1 MSQSTKPEY
10 DVIVIGAGVVGPC
23 IATAMARQ
31 GRKVLIVEREWDEP
45 NRIVGELMQPSGL
58 KSLKQLGMIKAVNN
72 IGAVETT
79 GYNISYHGKNLTIPY
94 PTKDIL
100 TTIDTTPVQDVI
112 KKGDED
118 KMDVNDKSLVAKVW
132 EEDERVRGAAFH
144 HGKFL
149 TNLRTIC
156 LNESNVTKLDA
167 NVTEI
172 LKEGAKAIGIQAT
185 LNNDEKTK
193 KKIYSKL
200 VVCCDGIYSKF
211 RKELS
216 SEHVPKIGSYF
227 AGLDLIDA
235 KLPAP
240 NHGHVI
246 LGKHAPVL
254 MYQISTHHTRILCA
268 IRSEKLPSKATV
280 IEYLKNTV
288 SKSLPKETQ
297 PAFEKALNNNNNTT
311 DVYRAMPNQFLTAI
325 LNDVPGLVVVG
336 DALNMR
342 HPLTGGGM
350 TVGLNDAVLVT
361 KLLSPEKIPDLAD
374 DISILEQMIE
384 FHTERKNLAA
394 VVNVLSIA
402 LYSLFAADSKYLELL
417 QQGCFAYFLKGGECV
432 NGPVSLLSGLCPNF
446 FTLFYHFFSVAFY
459 SCYINFQNK
468 GIVGFPLALFENIC
482 VFITAVCVF
491 SPYMWSEMMS

>member
-1 MSQSTKPEY
+1 MAQSIKPEY
-10 DVIVIGAGVVGPC
+10 DVIVIGAGVIGPC

-31 GRKVLIVEREWDEP
+31 GRTVLIVEREWDEP

-79 GYNISYHGKNLTIPY
+79 GYNISYHGKSLTIPY

-100 TTIDTTPVQDVI
+100 SKIDTTPVPDVI
-112 KKGDED
+112 KSGDED
-118 KMDVNDKSLVAKVW
+118 KMDASDKSLVAKKW

-156 LNESNVTKLDA
+156 LNEPNVAKLDA

-172 LKEGAKAIGIQAT
+172 LKEGAKAVGIQAT

-193 KKIYSKL
+193 KKFYSKL

-216 SEHVPKIGSYF
+216 SDHVPKIGSYF

-246 LGKHAPVL
+246 LDQRNYHQSQTL
-254 MYQISTHHTRILCA
+254 LHT
-268 IRSEKLPSKATV
+268 
-280 IEYLKNTV
+280 
-288 SKSLPKETQ
+288 
-297 PAFEKALNNNNNTT
+297 
-311 DVYRAMPNQFLTAI
+311 
-325 LNDVPGLVVVG
+325 
-336 DALNMR
+336 
-342 HPLTGGGM
+342 
-350 TVGLNDAVLVT
+350 
-361 KLLSPEKIPDLAD
+361 
-374 DISILEQMIE
+374 
-384 FHTERKNLAA
+384 
-394 VVNVLSIA
+394 
-402 LYSLFAADSKYLELL
+402 
-417 QQGCFAYFLKGGECV
+417 
-432 NGPVSLLSGLCPNF
+432 
-446 FTLFYHFFSVAFY
+446 
-459 SCYINFQNK
+459 
-468 GIVGFPLALFENIC
+468 
-482 VFITAVCVF
+482 
-491 SPYMWSEMMS
+491 